1 MQKKGCGSDQ
11 EHNSEKRDEPPVKSF
26 YERILPLNSGAEHR
40 LEPGSLAIE
49 YRLRNRASVDK
60 H

>member
-1 MQKKGCGSDQ
+1 VKEYCNRANK

-26 YERILPLNSGAEHR
+26 YERILLLNGGAEHR

-49 YRLRNRASVDK
+49 YRLRNRASVDE